1 MLQMS
6 FFSLPVV
13 KQKQLYCAY
22 MELVCYVPRRDSLD
36 QSFLDD
42 MQSSALENA
51 QQHPEK
57 DQ

>member
-1 MLQMS
+1 MPQMS

-13 KQKQLYCAY
+13 KQKQLHCAN
-22 MELVCYVPRRDSLD
+22 MELVCYVLWRDSLD

-42 MQSSALENA
+42 MQSSAQENA